1 MNKVLESW
9 GLEYR
14 SPESMLK
21 DMVSPC
27 VLQDGIE
34 NKMILEVSI
43 QPARYTMWKPRP
55 TNKSYFKQRRVSK
68 DWEQRL
74 SSDPKKHMVS
84 WSCTYAYIH
93 TDECT
98 HIHTPTPPHTQM
110 YIHRER
116 KYGTNSLVEVVGDRM
131 KWKIP
136 IQIVSFF
143 IYVINT
149 KVKYFLLSDLIT
161 LCSDWVI
168 CTIMSLFSI

>member
-9 GLEYR
+9 ELEYR
-14 SPESMLK
+14 SPESMLE

-43 QPARYTMWKPRP
+43 QPATYTMWKPRP
-55 TNKSYFKQRRVSK
+55 TNKYYFKQRRVSK

-98 HIHTPTPPHTQM
+98 HIHTPTPPHTHKCTYTEKENMEQ
-110 YIHRER
+110 IPWW
-116 KYGTNSLVEVVGDRM
+116 KLLVIAWNE
-131 KWKIP
+131 KSPYKLFP
-136 IQIVSFF
+136 S
-143 IYVINT
+143 
-149 KVKYFLLSDLIT
+149 S
-161 LCSDWVI
+161 S
-168 CTIMSLFSI
+168 MS